1 MVSVCVVWEEMS
13 SVISAWPDEFVITRG
28 KLGTLEWIICFDQS
42 HVEIETKIRAVV
54 LSVLAGGSYAGSETG
69 IKRQMS
75 IPADRAS
82 LVDNMEYDVISYGGT
97 EVMSERGRPAGRSKA
112 GSKPG
117 KSPDCLSLIHI

>member
-1 MVSVCVVWEEMS
+1 MDIKITWEIPTLSKNVNHEPS
-13 SVISAWPDEFVITRG
+13 SVPI
-28 KLGTLEWIICFDQS
+28 
-42 HVEIETKIRAVV
+42 
-54 LSVLAGGSYAGSETG
+54 GGSYVGSDAG

-97 EVMSERGRPAGRSKA
+97 EVMSERGRPTGKSKA

-117 KSPDCLSLIHI
+117 K